1 MSAADDVWVMHGL
14 DYDDPDCIITVDELE
29 NYILKVG
36 FLPLFRNE
44 IYDFSVEEIT
54 ASEAWWTGED
64 ESDPWKWRE
73 ILARRGNVAYGK
85 LFHNKAGFISKEWYP
100 YFANHRRDGYDF
112 DSLYEDGKAEYR
124 AKRLMDL
131 YELRDEYYSFEL
143 KKLAGF
149 GKKGEKNFS
158 GVLTKLQM
166 QTYLVAVDFRQRVNK
181 KGVRYGMPVG
191 VFRRPE
197 DVWGYDFVTSAYDEE
212 PEASARRITSHV
224 KELNIDATEE
234 EIRRV
239 CL

>member
-1 MSAADDVWVMHGL
+1 M
-14 DYDDPDCIITVDELE
+14 
-29 NYILKVG
+29 
-36 FLPLFRNE
+36 
-44 IYDFSVEEIT
+44 EEIT

-85 LFHNKAGFISKEWYP
+85 LFHNKAGFIAKEWFP
-100 YFANHRRDGYDF
+100 YFANYRRDGYDF
-112 DSLYEDGKAEYR
+112 DSLYEDGKAASR
-124 AKRLMDL
+124 AKKLMDL
-131 YELRDEYYSFEL
+131 YELKDEYYSFEL

-149 GKKGEKNFS
+149 GKGGEKNFS

-181 KGVRYGMPVG
+181 KGVRYGMSVG

-197 DVWGYDFVTSAYDEE
+197 DVWGYDFVTSAYEEE
-212 PEASARRITSHV
+212 PEDSARRITRHV
-224 KELNIDATEE
+224 KELCIDATEE
-234 EIRRV
+234 EIRRG